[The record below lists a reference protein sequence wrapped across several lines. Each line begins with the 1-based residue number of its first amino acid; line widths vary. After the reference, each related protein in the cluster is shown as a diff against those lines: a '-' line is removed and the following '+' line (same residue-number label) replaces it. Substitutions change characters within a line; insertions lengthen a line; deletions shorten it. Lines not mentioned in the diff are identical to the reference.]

1 MVLSGESHRRDA
13 RGRQARAFHYRCAE
27 VDLRGYPAADGSM
40 MRTALY
46 NEQADPRAWAPMQG
60 LFDEVLT

>member
-1 MVLSGESHRRDA
+1 MRRFSDPRVA
-13 RGRQARAFHYRCAE
+13 SLFKA
-27 VDLRGYPAADGSM
+27 YPAADGSM

-46 NEQADPRAWAPMQG
+46 NEQADRRSWASMKG